1 MRRPLCIAIAAA
13 SLPVN
18 TLALAPPSTKSSAP
32 GLRRVRATTTI
43 LDRLESTVE
52 KEGKTAEENGTAIS
66 SEGRKSELSP
76 FLQELVDDQRELQM
90 NVGKAMDVLRK
101 DYPDFLRRAPDYSI
115 YNENIS
121 FTSSDDANLRINNLA
136 PYKQALGLTR
146 RVLGLMYD
154 AERSVIQSRMVYD
167 PTRTQVRVSF
177 SARLVPKRSMLAL
190 ARTAHVDGISV
201 YSIDVRSATKD
212 DGTRREDAGKVIE
225 HRIEKLLVN
234 GVQLKP
240 PYLNQFGLE
249 MISDQ
254 RVGALAGACGWGPST
269 TCSQA

>member
-18 TLALAPPSTKSSAP
+18 TLALAPPSTKSS
-32 GLRRVRATTTI
+32 LRRVRTTTPTI

-52 KEGKTAEENGTAIS
+52 REGKTTEDDGTIIS
-66 SEGRKSELSP
+66 GEGRKSDLSP

-90 NVGKAMDVLRK
+90 NVGKAMDTLRK
-101 DYPDFLRRAPDYSI
+101 DYPDFLKRVPDYSI

-154 AERSVIQSRMVYD
+154 ADRSVIQSRMVYD

-177 SARLVPKRSMLAL
+177 SAKLVPKRSMLAL

-201 YSIDVRSATKD
+201 YSIDVRSATND
-212 DGTRREDAGKVIE
+212 DGTRRDDAGKVVE

-254 RVGALAGACGWGPST
+254 RIGALAGACGWITPEDFR
-269 TCSQA
+269 QA